1 MTNTN
6 AQVDG
11 TAGAVL
17 AMINASTVP
26 AVINKN
32 ALTDPMFGGSVRAF
46 FSVFI
51 RRELLRSHSPR
62 QKCKSYFVAML
73 AALATWYISNAVVT
87 APTPPGTGV
96 IAAAPF
102 ASAIPS

>member
-1 MTNTN
+1 MTNATV
-6 AQVDG
+6 QVDG

-51 RRELLRSHSPR
+51 RRRVFRSNRPR
-62 QKCKSYFVAML
+62 QKSKSYFVAML
-73 AALATWYISNAVVT
+73 AALATWYISSAVVT

-102 ASAIPS
+102 ALAIPS

>member
-1 MTNTN
+1 MTNDT
-6 AQVDG
+6 AQADG

-17 AMINASTVP
+17 ATINASTVP

-32 ALTDPMFGGSVRAF
+32 ALTDLEFDGSVRAF
-46 FSVFI
+46 FSVFHKPQDF
-51 RRELLRSHSPR
+51 SFTSSKA
-62 QKCKSYFVAML
+62 KCKSYFVAML

-102 ASAIPS
+102 ASTIPS